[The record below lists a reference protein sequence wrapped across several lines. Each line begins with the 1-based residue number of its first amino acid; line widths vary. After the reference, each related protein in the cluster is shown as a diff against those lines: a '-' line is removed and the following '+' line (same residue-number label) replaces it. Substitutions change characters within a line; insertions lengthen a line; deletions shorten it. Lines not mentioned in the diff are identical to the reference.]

1 MRNKMPKVSIL
12 IPTYN
17 QPQFVKEC
25 IESILSQTY
34 TDYEI
39 IVTDDSTNTETE
51 DMIRSNGYPVVY
63 VKNKTSLGSPKNWNK
78 ALEYATG
85 DYIKFLHHD
94 DSFSEKDS
102 LECFVK
108 ALDENPDTDFAFSES
123 IHVNDKKE
131 VTAVYS
137 PAKSINWLKKS
148 FYNLFFA
155 NRIGAPSITIY
166 RKNSLK
172 FDEKMKWLVDKDFY
186 IKCFEKNRNFV
197 FIQKPLV
204 NILVDSEKKVTHE
217 CIGNKEIEVFEEMYL
232 YTKIKEHIKYSF
244 YQKLK
249 TVRWLVKLGIYSSDE
264 LKRLSPGCEVPDFL
278 IRYMNNPFLM
288 KILAGGI

>member
-1 MRNKMPKVSIL
+1 MPKVSIL

-17 QPQFVKEC
+17 QPQLVKEC
-25 IESILSQTY
+25 IESILMQTY
-34 TDYEI
+34 RDFEI

-51 DMIRSNGYPVVY
+51 EMIRSNRYPVVY
-63 VKNKTSLGSPKNWNK
+63 VKNETSLGSPKNWNK

-94 DSFSEKDS
+94 DSFSEKES

-108 ALDENPDTDFAFSES
+108 ALDENPDSDFAFCES

-137 PAKSINWLKKS
+137 PSKYVKAIRKD
-148 FYNLFFA
+148 FYCLFFA
-155 NRIGAPSITIY
+155 NKIGAPSITIY
-166 RKNSLK
+166 RKNSFK

-186 IKCFEKNRNFV
+186 IKCFEKNKNFV
-197 FIQKPLV
+197 FIEKPLV

-217 CIGNKEIEVFEEMYL
+217 CVGNKEIEVFEEMYL
-232 YTKIKEHIKYSF
+232 YSKIKEHIKYSF
-244 YQKLK
+244 YRKLK
-249 TVRWLVKLGIYSSDE
+249 TVRWLAKLGVFSTEE
-264 LKRLSPGCEVPDFL
+264 LISLSRGYEVPDFL
-278 IRYMNNPFLM
+278 IKYMKIPFLM
-288 KILAGGI
+288 KILAGLF

>member
-1 MRNKMPKVSIL
+1 MPKVSIL

-25 IESILSQTY
+25 IESILSQTF

-51 DMIRSNGYPVVY
+51 EMIRSNGYKVIY
-63 VKNKTSLGSPKNWNK
+63 VKNETSLGSPKNWNK
-78 ALEYATG
+78 ALEYAAG

-94 DSFSEKDS
+94 DSFAEKDS

-108 ALDENPDTDFAFSES
+108 ALDENPDADFAFSES

-131 VTAVYS
+131 VSGVYS
-137 PAKSINWLKKS
+137 PAKYVKAIRKD
-148 FYNLFFA
+148 FYCLFFA
-155 NRIGAPSITIY
+155 NKIGAPSITIY
-166 RKNSLK
+166 RKNSFK

-186 IKCFEKNRNFV
+186 IKCFEKNKNFV
-197 FIQKPLV
+197 FIEKPLV

-217 CIGNKEIEVFEEMYL
+217 CVGNKEIEVFEEMYL
-232 YTKIKEHIKYSF
+232 YTKIKDYIKYSF
-244 YQKLK
+244 YQKLN
-249 TVRWLVKLGIYSSDE
+249 TLRWLAKLGVFSVEE
-264 LKRLSPGCEVPDFL
+264 LKSLCPGCEIPDFL
-278 IRYMNNPFLM
+278 IKYMKLPFLM